1 MTEGYAVRYS
11 PAARDDLKSIY
22 SYIAVN
28 LKEKQTAKNQT
39 DRIRSAVRSLA
50 QFPNRHEKVDWE
62 PWASMGMRKMPVDR
76 YIVFYLVDEES
87 HTAIVT
93 RIFYGGR
100 DIEGM
105 IQNKN
110 R

>member
-1 MTEGYAVRYS
+1 MTKAYAVRYS
-11 PAARDDLKSIY
+11 PAARDDLKNIY

-28 LKEKQTAKNQT
+28 LKEKQTAKNQAT
-39 DRIRSAVRSLA
+39 RIRSAIQSLA
-50 QFPNRHEKVDWE
+50 QFPNRHERVDWE
-62 PWASMGMRKMPVDR
+62 PWASMGMRKMPVNR

-87 HTAIVT
+87 HTVT
-93 RIFYGGR
+93 VIRIFYGGR

-105 IQNKN
+105 IQNEN

>member
-22 SYIAVN
+22 SYIAFN

-87 HTAIVT
+87 HAATVT

-100 DIEGM
+100 DIEGI

>member
-22 SYIAVN
+22 SYIAFN
-28 LKEKQTAKNQT
+28 LKEKQTAKNQA

-50 QFPNRHEKVDWE
+50 QFPNRHEKVDWG
-62 PWASMGMRKMPVDR
+62 PWDSMGMRKMPVDR
-76 YIVFYLVDEES
+76 YIVFYLVDEENR
-87 HTAIVT
+87 TATVT